1 MEYTV
6 VQASNYT
13 DFDKFIREHLQ
24 QGWKPQGGIS
34 VATNVNGKS
43 GILYS
48 QALVKLVVD
57 TTVYKG
63 NY

>member
-13 DFDKFIREHLQ
+13 DFDKFIKERLQ

-34 VATNVNGKS
+34 VVANVNGKG

-63 NY
+63 E